1 MFARYLKIILSV
13 TETLN
18 LPQLIKEEKM
28 SNNKFLKKLLAIG
41 VASVSAISVFGLAA
55 CNPDDGN
62 DNGDGPNPGPG
73 TPTQLATP
81 SITLNSESKKITW
94 NAIDHATGYK
104 VYEKASTASSAT
116 EKTTVTACEYT
127 ITQTAVGSY
136 DYYVVATSTSD
147 DYSDSKNSNTVT
159 YTVSEDTPPVQ
170 ETVYDILA
178 KDPKNIIAE
187 DFSTT
192 TTIEKNS
199 GFKGVPGIYWNR
211 NEKGNA
217 TDTTNTVKVESG
229 HAVVVDT
236 SDGGTEL
243 LIDFGQAK
251 GTVNAYYEVKLSGSG
266 SKWTLFQLFG
276 TNDSKTNAEI
286 FGVRTADSGTG
297 VKYRLNGGSNQ
308 DPLNSVTLNDTDTFG
323 VYWKIDLDTHKITL
337 SIDDKAIVTDLDI
350 GVTGLQGI
358 KLVTS
363 DTGSKT
369 FAEVDNIAVVAEQAT
384 VAEYAE
390 AQAAK
395 FEAKYSDLTDAELG
409 DLSTDVPV
417 ATHKNN
423 IASAT
428 SYAEVDAAYKA
439 GVSACDAQILANA
452 KAAAKS
458 QITNY
463 SEEGYTGAQLEAL
476 QAAKTTANANIDTAT
491 SVADVKAKLAEG
503 KEALDAVEDDA
514 AAAVAT
520 ITIQV
525 IAVLE
530 GELKNRIGEL
540 TTKSGVAVTVEQIE
554 AACELGG
561 YNLLGFYEDQEC
573 IANPIEES
581 YTKSSETELT
591 VTIYAKVAAADK
603 VLVEHTLDASVVM
616 SVAGI
621 GGGSSKEYSTS
632 NPSPSMAGFTII
644 NKISTKNS
652 GGNLS
657 FANQG
662 DVAKFTTSAD
672 SMTFK
677 IKFQSNKSDG
687 SRSMTITGPNSYS
700 YTFDYKT
707 KDQDLEIT
715 LGNAGEYTISTA
727 GGEIAFYY
735 MSYTNMEFPAAG
747 AATLA
752 NVSDLEVILPESK
765 NY

>member
-192 TTIEKNS
+192 TSLELHEGYGTR
-199 GFKGVPGIYWNR
+199 GIYKN
-211 NEKGNA
+211 NEVAVIEGGA
-217 TDTTNTVKVESG
+217 IKVEGS
-229 HAVVVDT
+229 
-236 SDGGTEL
+236 TESKV
-243 LIDFGQAK
+243 IVDFGYVTGEIK
-251 GTVNAYYEVKLSGSG
+251 GYFEATLAGMGNS
-266 SKWTLFQLFG
+266 WTLFRIIG
-276 TNDSKTNAEI
+276 TDSAKTNSEI
-286 FGVRTADSGTG
+286 FGIRTDSKKFGYRIDGGSVEKSSLDSGDITCKVEYT
-297 VKYRLNGGSNQ
+297 VKDGK
-308 DPLNSVTLNDTDTFG
+308 VTYKINDTTIANEVEIPG
-323 VYWKIDLDTHKITL
+323 L
-337 SIDDKAIVTDLDI
+337 SQV
-350 GVTGLQGI
+350 VGI
-358 KLVTS
+358 EFVTS
-363 DTGSKT
+363 SDGAKKFTSI
-369 FAEVDNIAVVAEQAT
+369 DNIAVVADELP

-390 AQAAK
+390 LQATR

-409 DLSTDVPV
+409 DLSADVPV

-439 GVSACDAQILANA
+439 GVSACDAQVLANA

-476 QAAKTTANANIDTAT
+476 QAAKTTANANIDAAT

-514 AAAVAT
+514 TAAVAT

-525 IAVLE
+525 VAVLE
-530 GELKNRIGEL
+530 GELKNKIGEL
-540 TTKSGVAVTVEQIE
+540 TTKSGVAVTVAQIE
-554 AACELGG
+554 AACDLEG
-561 YNLLGFYEDQEC
+561 YSLKGFYEDQEC
-573 IANPIEES
+573 TETPIEES
-581 YTKSSETELT
+581 YSKTSETELT
-591 VTIYAKVAAADK
+591 VTIYAKVAELKLYQVTFDGKGGVSATGSFSTTGWTYTNKTGANITYKGTKYTTGVKLNSSGNLAIKLSNAAK
-603 VLVEHTLDASVVM
+603 ITFYCTDASGIKVNGGDALAATA
-616 SVAGI
+616 VAN
-621 GGGSSKEYSTS
+621 E
-632 NPSPSMAGFTII
+632 
-644 NKISTKNS
+644 
-652 GGNLS
+652 
-657 FANQG
+657 
-662 DVAKFTTSAD
+662 
-672 SMTFK
+672 
-677 IKFQSNKSDG
+677 
-687 SRSMTITGPNSYS
+687 TGVYAVT
-700 YTFDYKT
+700 YTFDAGDFT
-707 KDQDLEIT
+707 IT
-715 LGNAGEYTISTA
+715 RGAST
-727 GGEIAFYY
+727 EHVIF
-735 MSYTNMEFPAAG
+735 
-747 AATLA
+747 L
-752 NVSDLEVILPESK
+752 LEVEEL
-765 NY
+765 